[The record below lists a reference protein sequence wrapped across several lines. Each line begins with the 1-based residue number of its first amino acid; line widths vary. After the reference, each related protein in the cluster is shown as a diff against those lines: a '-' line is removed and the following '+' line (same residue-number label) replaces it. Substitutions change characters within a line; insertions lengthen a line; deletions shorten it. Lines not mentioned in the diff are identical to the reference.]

1 MLMVSFLILSPLLGF
16 LINFLFPWKKQVA
29 IWIGCSASFISFL
42 STLWLWVQY
51 SGSAQ
56 VIQWFPWIQLDA
68 LKINFSF
75 LIDSLSLTMA
85 AIITGVGFL
94 IHIFSVE
101 YMSHDS
107 RIRTYFSYLNLFLFN
122 MLVLVLS
129 DNLVLLFVGWEGVG
143 LCSYL
148 LIGFW
153 FTKKE
158 KAEAGMKAFIVNRV
172 GDAAFLASMFLFFV
186 LFKSFDFSSMQAEA
200 ADSSLVLWACL
211 LMLLGAAGKS
221 AQLPLYVWLPSAMA
235 GPTPVSAL
243 IHAATMVTAGIYLII
258 RTSELWLIHPLA
270 LDVVAVVGV
279 STAFLGAY
287 LGCKVWDIKKILA
300 YSTVSQL
307 GYMFLALGVGA
318 FSSALFHLITHAFFK
333 ACLFLSAGSLIH
345 GLNGEQDIRKMG
357 ELRKKMPFTFFSF
370 LAGSLALMGIP
381 FLSGFFSKDEILYH
395 TFHEGHYIL
404 WSVAL
409 LAAGLT
415 AFYTTKTLYYVFWK
429 KRESSQVNAHES
441 GWWMRIPLMILSFL
455 SIGAG
460 VLNWPHFMPQIIPY
474 NKLAHWINPQMKA
487 FSGDIK
493 VEIILAA
500 ISVVFILSI
509 ILITLLLLKK
519 NRSFLPW
526 IFKPQWSL
534 DEFYQKNFVQ
544 GTYVL
549 SQKLFQLIEIRMLQG
564 GIRGL
569 QSYFLNLKRAFA
581 QLQNGLIQNYALFM
595 GLGLMTFILIII
607 LR

>member
-1 MLMVSFLILSPLLGF
+1 MLMVYFLILSPLAGF
-16 LINFLFPWKKQVA
+16 LINSLFPWKKQVA
-29 IWIGCSASFISFL
+29 ILIGCGASLISFL
-42 STLWLWVQY
+42 STIWLWTQY

-56 VIQWFPWIQLDA
+56 VAHWFPWIHSDA

-75 LIDSLSLTMA
+75 LIDPLSLTMA
-85 AIITGVGFL
+85 AVITGVGFL
-94 IHIFSVE
+94 IHIFSIE

-186 LFKSFDFSSMQAEA
+186 LFKSFDFSSMQAEG
-200 ADSSLVLWACL
+200 ADSTLLLWACL

-258 RTSELWLIHPLA
+258 RTSELWLAHPWA
-270 LDVVAVVGV
+270 LDVVAVVGAA
-279 STAFLGAY
+279 TAILGAY
-287 LGCKVWDIKKILA
+287 LGCKAWDVKKVLA

-357 ELRKKMPFTFFSF
+357 ELRKKMPFTFVSF
-370 LAGSLALMGIP
+370 LTGSLALMGLP

-429 KRESSQVNAHES
+429 KSESQVKAHES
-441 GWWMRIPLMILSFL
+441 GWWMRVPLIILSIL
-455 SIGAG
+455 SVGAG
-460 VLNWPHFMPQIIPY
+460 LLNWPHFMPQIIPY
-474 NKLAHWINPQMKA
+474 NKLAHWINPKMPP
-487 FSGDIK
+487 FTGDIK
-493 VEIILAA
+493 IEIILAA
-500 ISVVFILSI
+500 VSVLFVLSI
-509 ILITLLLLKK
+509 IVITLLLLKN

-534 DEFYQKNFVQ
+534 DEFYQKRFVR
-544 GTYVL
+544 GTYVF
-549 SQKLFQLIEIRMLQG
+549 SQKLFQLMEIRMLQG
-564 GIRGL
+564 GIRLL
-569 QSYFLNLKRAFA
+569 QRYSFSLKKAFA

-595 GLGLMTFILIII
+595 GLGLMIFVLTII